1 MKFLSTPATLL
12 CGLATLLSTGCGKP
26 SAPAPAAAGGPP
38 PTQVVAAEV
47 RVQPVTE
54 KLSLVGTVA
63 ANEQV
68 EIKAETDGTVMEVL
82 FEEGQEVKKG
92 ALLLR
97 LDERKLIASANEAEA
112 NYKLS
117 LANFERAREL
127 QKDRLISQQEF
138 DQASAMFQMTEAGLE
153 LKRQQLRDTK
163 IYAPFDGIV
172 SVRQVSPGQVIARN
186 ATLTYLIDLN
196 PVNVEFNVPERFLS
210 RVDVK
215 QDIEIRVAAYPDRT
229 FRGKVFF
236 VSPYIDPGTRTAL
249 VKAEIPNET
258 QMLKPGMFAN
268 LDLSLTLRE
277 QALVIP
283 ESAIVPSGE
292 RVSVFVIDDQQ
303 TAQVRPVKVGVRLE
317 GAVEIIEGLKA
328 GERVVAEGVQKVRPG
343 GKVTPRSEG
352 VK

>member
-1 MKFLSTPATLL
+1 VL
-12 CGLATLLSTGCGKP
+12 
-26 SAPAPAAAGGPP
+26 
-38 PTQVVAAEV
+38 EV
-47 RVQPVTE
+47 
-54 KLSLVGTVA
+54 
-63 ANEQV
+63 
-68 EIKAETDGTVMEVL
+68 M
-82 FEEGQEVKKG
+82 FEEGQPVEKG
-92 ALLLR
+92 ALLLK

-112 NYKLS
+112 NFKLS
-117 LANFERAREL
+117 QANFDRAREL
-127 QKDRLISQQEF
+127 QKDKLISQQEF
-138 DQASAMFQMTEAGLE
+138 DQASAMFQMTQAGLE

-186 ATLTYLIDLN
+186 ATLTYLIDLD
-196 PVNVEFNVPERFLS
+196 PVKVEFNVPERFLS

-215 QDIEIRVAAYPDRT
+215 QDIEITVAAYPGRK

-249 VKAEIPNET
+249 VKAEIANPKHE
-258 QMLKPGMFAN
+258 LKPGMFAN

-317 GAVEIIEGLKA
+317 NAVEILEGLKA
-328 GERVVAEGVQKVRPG
+328 GEKVIAEGVQKVRPG

-352 VK
+352 AK

>member
-1 MKFLSTPATLL
+1 MKLFLQNCTMVCAAAALVF
-12 CGLATLLSTGCGKP
+12 TGCNKP
-26 SAPAPAAAGGPP
+26 AESAGTAGGPP

-47 RVQPVTE
+47 KVQPVTE
-54 KLSLVGTVA
+54 KLALVGTVA
-63 ANEQV
+63 ANESV
-68 EIKAETDGTVMEVL
+68 EIKAETDGTVLEIL
-82 FEEGQEVKKG
+82 FEEGQQVEKG

-112 NYKLS
+112 NFKLS
-117 LANFERAREL
+117 QANYARAEEL
-127 QKDRLISQQEF
+127 QKERLISQQEF
-138 DQASAMFQMTEAGLE
+138 DQASAMFQMTQAGLE

-172 SVRQVSPGQVIARN
+172 SARQISPGQVIARN
-186 ATLTYLIDLN
+186 ATLTYLIDLD

-210 RVDVK
+210 RVNVK
-215 QDIEIRVAAYPDRT
+215 QDIEIKVAAYPERT

-249 VKAEIPNET
+249 VKAEIPNESHV
-258 QMLKPGMFAN
+258 LKPGMFAN
-268 LDLSLTLRE
+268 LDLSLMLRE

-283 ESAIVPSGE
+283 ESALVPSGE
-292 RVSVFVIDDQQ
+292 RVSVFVIDGQQ
-303 TAQVRPVKVGVRLE
+303 TAQLRPVKTGVRLA

-352 VK
+352 EK

>member
-1 MKFLSTPATLL
+1 MKLFSTFAFAGGALALL
-12 CGLATLLSTGCGKP
+12 LVVGCNKP
-26 SAPAPAAAGGPP
+26 SASTPAAAGGPP
-38 PTQVVAAEV
+38 PTQVVIAEV
-47 RVQPVTE
+47 KVQPVTE

-68 EIKAETDGTVMEVL
+68 EIKAETDGTVLEVL
-82 FEEGQEVKKG
+82 FEEGKEVEKG
-92 ALLLR
+92 ALLLK
-97 LDERKLIASANEAEA
+97 LDERKLIASVNEAEA
-112 NYKLS
+112 NFKLS
-117 LANFERAREL
+117 QANFDRAREL
-127 QKDRLISQQEF
+127 QKDKLISQQEF
-138 DQASAMFQMTEAGLE
+138 DQALAMFQMTQAGLE

-186 ATLTYLIDLN
+186 ATLTYLIDLD
-196 PVNVEFNVPERFLS
+196 PVKVEFNVPERFLS

-215 QDIEIRVAAYPDRT
+215 QDIEITVAAYPGRK

-249 VKAEIPNET
+249 VKAEIANLKHE
-258 QMLKPGMFAN
+258 LKPGMFAN
-268 LDLSLTLRE
+268 LDLSLMLRE

-303 TAQVRPVKVGVRLE
+303 TAQVRPVKLGVRLE
-317 GAVEIIEGLKA
+317 GAVEVLEGLKA
-328 GERVVAEGVQKVRPG
+328 GEKVIAEGVQKVRPG

-352 VK
+352 AK